1 MSTPIAVDWLG
12 LFVHFMTMSLMAIGG
27 AITTAP
33 EMHRYAVD
41 QNHWLTDSQFNA
53 SVAIAQAAPGPNVI
67 FIAVLGWQIG
77 VNTGGG
83 YSAGALGVLCTMIG
97 IMLPSTTLTFTA
109 TRWLQTNKSRLGVQ
123 AFKAGLAPVVI
134 ALLLATSFIL
144 VAAYGSPIERPGTW
158 LLAGVSLVLAWKTKL
173 HILWML
179 GAGALVGALGW
190 A

>member
-1 MSTPIAVDWLG
+1 MTGPITVDWLG

-53 SVAIAQAAPGPNVI
+53 SVALAQAAPGPNVI

-77 VNTGGG
+77 INTGGG
-83 YSAGALGVLCTMIG
+83 YSAGALGVLCTMVG

-109 TRWLQTNKSRLGVQ
+109 TRWLQNNKERMGVQ

-134 ALLLATSFIL
+134 ALLMATSFLL
-144 VAAYGSPIERPGTW
+144 VAAYGSPVEKPGTW
-158 LLAGVSLVLAWKTKL
+158 LLAATSLVLAWKTKL

-179 GAGALVGALGW
+179 GAGALAGAMGW

>member
-1 MSTPIAVDWLG
+1 MSTPITVDWLG

-33 EMHRYAVD
+33 EMHRYTVD
-41 QNHWLTDSQFNA
+41 QNHWLSDSQFNA
-53 SVAIAQAAPGPNVI
+53 SVALAQAAPGPNVI

-123 AFKAGLAPVVI
+123 AFKSGLAPVVI

-158 LLAGVSLVLAWKTKL
+158 LLAGLSLILAWKTKL

>member
-1 MSTPIAVDWLG
+1 MSTPITVDWLG

-33 EMHRYAVD
+33 EMHRYTVD

-53 SVAIAQAAPGPNVI
+53 SVALAQAAPGPNVI

-77 VNTGGG
+77 INTGGG
-83 YSAGALGVLCTMIG
+83 YSAGALGVLCTMVG

-109 TRWLQTNKSRLGVQ
+109 TRWIQANKSRLGVQ
-123 AFKAGLAPVVI
+123 AFKSGLAPVVI
-134 ALLLATSFIL
+134 ALLMATSFIL
-144 VAAYGSPIERPGTW
+144 VAAYGSPMERPGTW
-158 LLAGVSLVLAWKTKL
+158 LLAGLSLLLAWKTKL

-179 GAGALVGALGW
+179 GAGALVGALGL

>member
-1 MSTPIAVDWLG
+1 MSTPVAVDWLG
-12 LFVHFMTMSLMAIGG
+12 LFLHFMTMSLMAVGG

-33 EMHRYAVD
+33 EMHRYTVA
-41 QNHWLTDSQFNA
+41 QNQWLTDAQFNA
-53 SVAIAQAAPGPNVI
+53 SVALAQAAPGPNVI

-77 VNTGGG
+77 MNTGMG
-83 YSAGALGVLCTMIG
+83 YGAGALGVLCTMVG

-109 TRWLQTNKSRLGVQ
+109 TRWIAANKTRLDVQ

-134 ALLLATSFIL
+134 ALLMATSFLL
-144 VAAYGSPIERPGTW
+144 VAAYGSPAEHPGTW
-158 LLAGVSLVLAWKTKL
+158 VLAATSLLLAWKTRL

-179 GAGALVGALGW
+179 GAGALAGALGW